1 MIGLKKKKDTWPF
14 LGPNRSFRKRDKI
27 AFMGRKVY
35 KNAKAVGSFIRGGK
49 GQKRKM
55 AGKLIRKVFHQD
67 SPTGSVRGEDLTLGR
82 SELPEAY
89 LEVDYE
95 DNEGDECWAEALTAM
110 TRSLRIF
117 GLFDQSLLI
126 EIIRGAEQQTVKN
139 NQYLFRVGDPGMIR
153 NANSFSWVYFCNF
166 SYSFSKWSMKP
177 SLHAHC

>member
-1 MIGLKKKKDTWPF
+1 M
-14 LGPNRSFRKRDKI
+14 
-27 AFMGRKVY
+27 
-35 KNAKAVGSFIRGGK
+35 VGVDVGFEN
-49 GQKRKM
+49 
-55 AGKLIRKVFHQD
+55 
-67 SPTGSVRGEDLTLGR
+67 PTF
-82 SELPEAY
+82 AC

-153 NANSFSWVYFCNF
+153 NVNSFSWVYFCNF

-177 SLHAHC
+177 SLRAHCSGPLARCA